1 MTTTERTQNAE
12 AFHNTVKRE
21 PLVAYPKA
29 TRMHEL
35 PLDQFFEATLES
47 WYARVAEWVPPGIAS
62 VGHCADCATSPAAAT
77 LSNRLWPHSIV
88 HELTVALAILERQLS
103 ESLVEDRLGWAGNS
117 PVAVS
122 TEIRAILADRVSAA
136 QGDIVDV
143 LEQCLQPR
151 LDAWVSSQL
160 EMCLDA
166 IATCE

>member
-1 MTTTERTQNAE
+1 
-12 AFHNTVKRE
+12 
-21 PLVAYPKA
+21 
-29 TRMHEL
+29 MHEL
-35 PLDQFFEATLES
+35 PVDEILGATLES

-62 VGHCADCATSPAAAT
+62 NGQCEECGTSPAAAI
-77 LSNRLWPHSIV
+77 LSDRLWPHSIV

-103 ESLVEDRLGWAGNS
+103 ESLVEDRLEWAGNS

-122 TEIRAILADRVSAA
+122 TEVRALLADRVSAA
-136 QGDIVDV
+136 RADIVDV

-151 LDAWVSSQL
+151 LDAWVSGQL